1 MAQSTGIITSAPADP
16 ADLASFFARTFA
28 SRPKPSLVRLG
39 FALAK
44 TSGVDALQA
53 AVADV
58 PAFNRA
64 RKEWVIG
71 TQFALTEPEALRQLA
86 AMDSSFVRLHGW
98 RRAVGER
105 RRAMFGVGCFHG
117 KV

>member
-16 ADLASFFARTFA
+16 ADLASFFARAFA
-28 SRPKPSLVRLG
+28 TRPKPALVRLG

-44 TSGVDALQA
+44 TSGVDALQEA
-53 AVADV
+53 LSDA
-58 PAFNRA
+58 PAWNRA
-64 RKEWVIG
+64 RKEWLIG
-71 TQFALTEPEALRQLA
+71 TQFALTEPEALRRLR

-105 RRAMFGVGCFHG
+105 
-117 KV
+117 